1 MEKQLSKKIKFNKK
15 AIRDYI
21 FIIFGGAVMAIGI
34 GVFLVDARVV
44 PGGVS
49 GLSMALYYLTNG
61 FLPIGI
67 TIWILNIPLFIWGVK
82 ELGPQFGA
90 RTFVGFTSNSFF
102 IDFFRGELPG
112 MNFIH
117 LQKTETI
124 LQLRQNDFLFL
135 ILIGAA
141 LLGIGLGIVFK
152 FRGSTAG
159 SDIVA
164 AIMQKRFGVK
174 PGMAIMIIDFFV
186 ICLAGLVIDLKGLGG
201 DRSATTLTLYAL
213 FLLFVSS
220 RLVDAII
227 DGFDYARAAYIISD
241 KNDEIADVI
250 MNDFS
255 RGATAIKARGLY
267 RNVEREILVT
277 VVALRE
283 LGKLTSIIKQIDPQ
297 AFVTVNNVHEV
308 LGEGFRKRI

>member
-1 MEKQLSKKIKFNKK
+1 MIRIKTKQFRINKK
-15 AIRDYI
+15 AFRDYI
-21 FIIFGGAVMAIGI
+21 FIAIGAAIMAAGI

-49 GLSMALYYLTNG
+49 GLSMALYYLTG
-61 FLPIGI
+61 GALPIGF
-67 TIWILNIPLFIWGVK
+67 TIWLFNIPLFIWGVK
-82 ELGPQFGA
+82 ELGSQFGA
-90 RTFVGFTSNSFF
+90 RTFYGFTFNSFF
-102 IDFFRGELPG
+102 IDLFRGEIPG
-112 MNFIH
+112 LKIFE

-124 LQLRQNDFLFL
+124 LNLQQKDFLFL
-135 ILIGAA
+135 ILVGAA
-141 LLGIGLGIVFK
+141 MLGVGLGIVFK

-164 AIMQKRFGVK
+164 AVMQKRFGIK

-186 ICLAGLVIDLKGLGG
+186 ICLAGLVIELKDLAG
-201 DRSATTLTLYAL
+201 DRGAMTLTLYAL
-213 FLLFVSS
+213 FLLFISG

-241 KNDEIADVI
+241 KNDEIARMI

-267 RNVEREILVT
+267 RNVDREIIVT

-283 LGKLTSIIKQIDPQ
+283 LGKLTSTIKQIDPL

-308 LGEGFRKRI
+308 LGEGFRRRI